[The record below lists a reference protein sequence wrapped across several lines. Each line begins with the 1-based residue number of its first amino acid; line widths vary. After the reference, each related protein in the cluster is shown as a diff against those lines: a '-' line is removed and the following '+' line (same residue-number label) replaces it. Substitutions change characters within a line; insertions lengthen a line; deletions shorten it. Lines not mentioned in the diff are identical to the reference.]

1 MGDFRFEYLIPITAL
16 LIPIVAILTAHQRKM
31 AEMMA
36 EQHRAMMDLES
47 RRMSAAN
54 AAPSV
59 DVNAQY
65 ELQTMR
71 DRLAQMEA
79 KLAASEHQRTNV

>member
-1 MGDFRFEYLIPITAL
+1 MPDNFGFMIPIVAM

-36 EQHRAMMDLES
+36 EQHRALLDLEN
-47 RRMSAAN
+47 RKLAAQT
-54 AAPSV
+54 ATPPV
-59 DVNAQY
+59 DINAQC
-65 ELQTMR
+65 EMQMMR

-79 KLAASEHQRTNV
+79 KLAQSESQRVSN

>member
-16 LIPIVAILTAHQRKM
+16 LIPIVAILTRHQRQM
-31 AEMMA
+31 AELMA
-36 EQHRAMMDLES
+36 EQHRSLLELENRKMAS
-47 RRMSAAN
+47 P
-54 AAPSV
+54 APAHV
-59 DVNAQY
+59 DVHAQY

-79 KLAASEHQRTNV
+79 KLAQTENRQQISG